1 MENKQRINTEKLSYE
16 ELSNVCNQLDT
27 KCRQLSQQL
36 YQLQQSQALLR
47 LEFLFKIIDKKD
59 SFDKTFVDDC
69 INEIKEIM
77 TIKEESEIKE
87 ENKKEVKENKESVKK
102 SSDEVAGCSH
112 FIAE

>member
-59 SFDKTFVDDC
+59 SFDNDFVDNC

-77 TIKEESEIKE
+77 TIKEESEVKE
-87 ENKKEVKENKESVKK
+87 EIKENKESVNE
-102 SSDEVAGCSH
+102 SSNEVAGCKR

>member
-59 SFDKTFVDDC
+59 SFDKDFVNNC
-69 INEIKEIM
+69 VNEIKEIM
-77 TIKEESEIKE
+77 TIKEESEVKE
-87 ENKKEVKENKESVKK
+87 EIKENKESFNE
-102 SSDEVAGCSH
+102 SSNEVAGCKR

>member
-59 SFDKTFVDDC
+59 SFDKNFVNNC
-69 INEIKEIM
+69 VNEIKEIM
-77 TIKEESEIKE
+77 TIKEESKVKE
-87 ENKKEVKENKESVKK
+87 EIKENKESVNE
-102 SSDEVAGCSH
+102 SSNEVAGCKR

>member
-59 SFDKTFVDDC
+59 SFDKNFVNNC
-69 INEIKEIM
+69 VNEIKEIM
-77 TIKEESEIKE
+77 TIKEESKVKE
-87 ENKKEVKENKESVKK
+87 EIKENKESVNE
-102 SSDEVAGCSH
+102 SSNVVAGCKR